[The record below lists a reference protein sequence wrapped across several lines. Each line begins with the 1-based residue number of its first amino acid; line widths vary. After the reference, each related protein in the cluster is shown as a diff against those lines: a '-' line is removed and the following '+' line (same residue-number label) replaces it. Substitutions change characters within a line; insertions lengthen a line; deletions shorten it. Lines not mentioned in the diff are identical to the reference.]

1 MLNSLTHSSLNELL
15 TLAPPGVTADNT
27 LLEQRTAYLD
37 QMINNC
43 QIEWPMFG
51 GMSLGEE
58 CFYLLCLNVEILLF
72 LDSDVIINSVRLN
85 FID

>member
-15 TLAPPGVTADNT
+15 TLTLPGVTADNT

-51 GMSLGEE
+51 GMSLGK
-58 CFYLLCLNVEILLF
+58 
-72 LDSDVIINSVRLN
+72 
-85 FID
+85 